1 MAEKKELV
9 LIIEDSLTRQWDELE
24 KISAVNPTLAN
35 EILDV
40 QTKKALFLI
49 DQTKKEIE
57 NLYEK
62 AGIVVYTLEDIN
74 NNYIK

>member
-49 DQTKKEIE
+49 DQTKKEIK

>member
-74 NNYIK
+74 NNYTK